1 MATSNNTNTT
11 GTNNYN
17 QGLITGT
24 GIITSNTG
32 NVGIGTSTTWAT
44 MPNYSAGTVTQIPPA
59 AFVISDNPITYNSKY
74 SDGNT
79 YQHEV
84 AVIKITRNDSGE
96 VIKSKMVKVFW
107 VETKTQGS
115 IDYAASK
122 DPEVSE
128 FESEDIII
136 KTLRTINL

>member
-1 MATSNNTNTT
+1 MATSNNTNVT
-11 GTNNYN
+11 GQTSNYN

-24 GIITSNTG
+24 TTG
-32 NVGIGTSTTWAT
+32 TVGIGTTWT
-44 MPNYSAGTVTQIPPA
+44 NTPNFSAGSITQTPPA
-59 AFVISDNPITYNSKY
+59 AFVISDNPVTYDSKY

-79 YQHEV
+79 YLHEV

-128 FESEDIII
+128 LESEDIII

>member
-1 MATSNNTNTT
+1 MLVLVLVLL
-11 GTNNYN
+11 
-17 QGLITGT
+17 GLLCQ
-24 GIITSNTG
+24 II
-32 NVGIGTSTTWAT
+32 VL
-44 MPNYSAGTVTQIPPA
+44 VQLRKHPPA
-59 AFVISDNPITYNSKY
+59 AFVISDNPITYDSKY